1 MTKTKVKTFRVM
13 IAPNIRENV
22 WYKTCGGMGIEVKN
36 RCGGSGNSYYQV
48 VEDGE
53 YKGKN
58 IAKRH
63 ATVIGASDQA
73 DPQWMICSAHKTCE
87 LVMSGGCP
95 SGKKHAHNTL
105 CKRHCFYNDPNEG
118 VTCVPFV
125 EEQSEYKTPDVCA
138 YCGKSGISELP
149 GYDGSGLCP
158 DCVVTHT
165 FNLEKP
171 NSVDKKMPDDI
182 KLAGL
187 DLYKRRL
194 HNAYEIIKVEN
205 SKINELIMQK
215 QCVQHLLGEI
225 NLPEIAKVLESKL
238 KDTASKILPYIKELK
253 QANNDLAKAAIK
265 VPCSDFSEEREL
277 RVELNRA
284 KDEINRAH
292 KHIEQQYDEIHRL
305 QALVIALTEVHV
317 NFVKQNTHNSGENY
331 KPKP

>member
-158 DCVVTHT
+158 DCAACRYPSHSDQLMPTDLKKAQAAIAELACE
-165 FNLEKP
+165 NDWLNEK
-171 NSVDKKMPDDI
+171 I
-182 KLAGL
+182 K
-187 DLYKRRL
+187 
-194 HNAYEIIKVEN
+194 
-205 SKINELIMQK
+205 ELTMQK
-215 QCVQHLLGEI
+215 RTAQHLLGEI